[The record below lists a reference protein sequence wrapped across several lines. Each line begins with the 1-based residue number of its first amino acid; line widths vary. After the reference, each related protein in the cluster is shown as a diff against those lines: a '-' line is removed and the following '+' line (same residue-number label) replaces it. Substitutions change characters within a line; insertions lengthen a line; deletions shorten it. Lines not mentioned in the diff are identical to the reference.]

1 MGKGRMCL
9 HPDVV
14 YLRLKKKVR
23 VSPGQK
29 IFLGDIAQVLADESV
44 MSIVRLPVYQA
55 SLSDGNLVV
64 IDVLDVIAKIR
75 RVHPALDVR
84 NVGPAQ
90 TIIEM
95 EVRRRIPS
103 AVWVVMIWFLLFVG
117 SGLAL
122 MNFHTDVSMKSV
134 HQRIYY
140 LVTGSHERHPLIL
153 QIPYSLGI
161 GIGMILFFNHL
172 FKRRF
177 NDEPSPLELEMF
189 LYQENL
195 NQYVIDHEKT
205 KKPPDVP

>member
-1 MGKGRMCL
+1 M
-9 HPDVV
+9 HPGVV

-29 IFLGDIAQVLADESV
+29 LRLGDIAQVLADESV
-44 MSIVRLPVYQA
+44 MSIVRLEVYRS
-55 SLSDGNLVV
+55 SLRDGNLVV
-64 IDVLDVIAKIR
+64 IDVMDVIERIR
-75 RVHPALDVR
+75 RVHPELDVR
-84 NVGPAQ
+84 SVGPAQ
-90 TIIEM
+90 TIIET
-95 EVRRRIPS
+95 EVRRRVPS
-103 AVWVVMIWFLLFVG
+103 AVWVVMIWLLLFVG

-140 LVTGSHERHPLIL
+140 LVTGQHDARPLIL

-161 GIGMILFFNHL
+161 GVGMILFFNHL

-195 NQYVIDHEKT
+195 NQYVIDHEKS
-205 KKPPDVP
+205 KKPPDSP

>member
-1 MGKGRMCL
+1 MGL

-23 VSPGQK
+23 ISPGQK
-29 IFLGDIAQVLADESV
+29 LLLGDLAQVLADESV
-44 MSIVRLPVYQA
+44 MSVTRLEVCQP
-55 SLSDGNLVV
+55 SLEEGNLVV
-64 IDVLDVIAKIR
+64 IDVLDLIALIR
-75 RVHPALDVR
+75 RFHPELDVR
-84 NVGPAQ
+84 HVGPAQ
-90 TIIEM
+90 TIIEL

-103 AVWVVMIWFLLFVG
+103 AVWVAMIWFLLFVG

-122 MNFHTDVSMKSV
+122 MNFHTDVSMKAV
-134 HQRIYY
+134 HQRLHY
-140 LVTGSHERHPLIL
+140 LVTGKHEERPLIL

-195 NQYVIDHEKT
+195 NQYVIEHERSN
-205 KKPPDVP
+205 KPPDVP

>member
-1 MGKGRMCL
+1 M
-9 HPDVV
+9 HPGVV

-29 IFLGDIAQVLADESV
+29 LRLGDIAQVLADESV
-44 MSIVRLPVYQA
+44 MSIVRLEVYRS
-55 SLSDGNLVV
+55 SLRDGNLVV
-64 IDVLDVIAKIR
+64 IDVMDVIERIR
-75 RVHPALDVR
+75 RVHPDLDVR
-84 NVGPAQ
+84 SVGPAQ
-90 TIIEM
+90 TIIET
-95 EVRRRIPS
+95 EVRRRVPS
-103 AVWVVMIWFLLFVG
+103 AVWVVMIWLLLFVG

-140 LVTGSHERHPLIL
+140 LVTGQHDARPLIL

-161 GIGMILFFNHL
+161 GVGMILFFNHL

-195 NQYVIDHEKT
+195 NQYVIDHEKS
-205 KKPPDVP
+205 KKPPDSP

>member
-1 MGKGRMCL
+1 M
-9 HPDVV
+9 V

-29 IFLGDIAQVLADESV
+29 LRLGDIAQVLADESV
-44 MSIVRLPVYQA
+44 MSIVRLEVYQS
-55 SLSDGNLVV
+55 SLQDGNLVV
-64 IDVLDVIAKIR
+64 VDVLDVIERIR
-75 RVHPALDVR
+75 RVHPELDIR
-84 NVGPAQ
+84 SVGPAQ
-90 TIIEM
+90 TIIET
-95 EVRRRIPS
+95 EVRRRIPPT
-103 AVWVVMIWFLLFVG
+103 VWVAMIWLLLFVG

-134 HQRIYY
+134 HQRIHY
-140 LVTGSHERHPLIL
+140 LVTGKHEARPLVL

-161 GIGMILFFNHL
+161 GVGMILFFNHL

-195 NQYVIDHEKT
+195 NQYVIDHEKS

>member
-1 MGKGRMCL
+1 M
-9 HPDVV
+9 HPGVV

-29 IFLGDIAQVLADESV
+29 LRLGDIAQVLADESV
-44 MSIVRLPVYQA
+44 MSIVRLEVYQS
-55 SLSDGNLVV
+55 SLQDGNLVV
-64 IDVLDVIAKIR
+64 VDVLDVIERIR
-75 RVHPALDVR
+75 RVHPELDIR
-84 NVGPAQ
+84 SVGPAQ
-90 TIIEM
+90 TIIET
-95 EVRRRIPS
+95 EVRRRIPPT
-103 AVWVVMIWFLLFVG
+103 VWVAMIWLLLFVG

-134 HQRIYY
+134 HQRIHY
-140 LVTGSHERHPLIL
+140 LVTGKHEARPLVL

-161 GIGMILFFNHL
+161 GVGMILFFNHL

-195 NQYVIDHEKT
+195 NQYVIDHEKS

>member
-1 MGKGRMCL
+1 L
-9 HPDVV
+9 HPGVV

-29 IFLGDIAQVLADESV
+29 LRLGDIAQVLADESV
-44 MSIVRLPVYQA
+44 MSIVRLEVYRS
-55 SLSDGNLVV
+55 SLRDGNLVV
-64 IDVLDVIAKIR
+64 IDVMDVIERIR
-75 RVHPALDVR
+75 RVHPDLDVR
-84 NVGPAQ
+84 SVGPAQ
-90 TIIEM
+90 TIIET
-95 EVRRRIPS
+95 EVRRRVPS
-103 AVWVVMIWFLLFVG
+103 AVWVVMIWLLLFVG

-140 LVTGSHERHPLIL
+140 LVTGQHDARPLIL

-161 GIGMILFFNHL
+161 GVGMILFFNHL

-195 NQYVIDHEKT
+195 NQYVIDHEKS
-205 KKPPDVP
+205 KKPPDSP

>member
-1 MGKGRMCL
+1 M
-9 HPDVV
+9 HPGVV

-29 IFLGDIAQVLADESV
+29 LRLGDIAQVLADESV
-44 MSIVRLPVYQA
+44 MSIVRLEVYRS
-55 SLSDGNLVV
+55 SLRDGNLVV
-64 IDVLDVIAKIR
+64 IDVMDVIERIR
-75 RVHPALDVR
+75 RVHPELDVR
-84 NVGPAQ
+84 SVGPAQ
-90 TIIEM
+90 TIIET
-95 EVRRRIPS
+95 EVRRRVPS
-103 AVWVVMIWFLLFVG
+103 AVWVVMIWLLLFVG

-140 LVTGSHERHPLIL
+140 LVTGQHDARPLIL

-161 GIGMILFFNHL
+161 GVGMILFFNHL

-195 NQYVIDHEKT
+195 NQYDS
-205 KKPPDVP
+205 P

>member
-1 MGKGRMCL
+1 M
-9 HPDVV
+9 HPGVV

-29 IFLGDIAQVLADESV
+29 LRLGDIAQVLADESV
-44 MSIVRLPVYQA
+44 MSIVRLEVYRS
-55 SLSDGNLVV
+55 SLRDGNLVV
-64 IDVLDVIAKIR
+64 IDVMDVIERIR
-75 RVHPALDVR
+75 RVHSDLDVR
-84 NVGPAQ
+84 SVGPAQ
-90 TIIEM
+90 TIIET
-95 EVRRRIPS
+95 EVRRRVPS
-103 AVWVVMIWFLLFVG
+103 AVWVVMIWLLLFVG

-140 LVTGSHERHPLIL
+140 LVTGQHDARPLIL

-161 GIGMILFFNHL
+161 GVGMILFFNHL

-195 NQYVIDHEKT
+195 NQYVIDHEKS
-205 KKPPDVP
+205 KKPPDSP

>member
-1 MGKGRMCL
+1 L
-9 HPDVV
+9 HPGVV

-29 IFLGDIAQVLADESV
+29 LRLGDIAQVLADESV
-44 MSIVRLPVYQA
+44 MSIVRLEVYRS
-55 SLSDGNLVV
+55 SLRDGNLVV
-64 IDVLDVIAKIR
+64 IDVMDVIERIR
-75 RVHPALDVR
+75 RVHPELDVR
-84 NVGPAQ
+84 SVGPAQ
-90 TIIEM
+90 TIIET
-95 EVRRRIPS
+95 EVRRRVPS
-103 AVWVVMIWFLLFVG
+103 AVWVVMIWLLLFVG

-140 LVTGSHERHPLIL
+140 LVTGQHDARPLIL

-161 GIGMILFFNHL
+161 GVGMILFFNHL

-195 NQYVIDHEKT
+195 NQYVIDHEKS
-205 KKPPDVP
+205 KKPPDSP

>member
-1 MGKGRMCL
+1 M
-9 HPDVV
+9 V

-29 IFLGDIAQVLADESV
+29 LRLGDIAQVLADESV
-44 MSIVRLPVYQA
+44 MSIVRLEVYRS
-55 SLSDGNLVV
+55 SLRDGNLVV
-64 IDVLDVIAKIR
+64 IDVMDVIERIR
-75 RVHPALDVR
+75 RVHPELDVR
-84 NVGPAQ
+84 SVGPAQ
-90 TIIEM
+90 TIIET
-95 EVRRRIPS
+95 EVRRRVPS
-103 AVWVVMIWFLLFVG
+103 AVWVVMIWLLLFVG

-140 LVTGSHERHPLIL
+140 LVTGQHDARPLIL

-161 GIGMILFFNHL
+161 GVGMILFFNHL

-195 NQYVIDHEKT
+195 NQYVIDHEKS
-205 KKPPDVP
+205 KKPPDSP